1 MLRLPVKV
9 NSITNLSDARYC
21 AGMGVEMIGF
31 CQNETSDRFLSVEK
45 ANGIAGWLV
54 GVKIISENS
63 AQKFAA
69 ELMNSAEALSA
80 EAIEVWDA
88 PPPAPIQSSLP
99 LLYRFTLSEW
109 EKTKS
114 TLPQEAT
121 LHVALEKSDIHQIAL
136 IENICKQNTT
146 FLNVS
151 KLDIADIEKLLNE
164 AKPYGLSHDGGNE
177 LSPGLSDFEH
187 LAEVLEYL
195 EA

>member
-31 CQNETSDRFLSVEK
+31 CQNETAERYLSVEK

-54 GVKIISENS
+54 GVKIISENT
-63 AQKFAA
+63 AQK
-69 ELMNSAEALSA
+69 SAEELASSALAISA
-80 EAIEVWDA
+80 EAIE
-88 PPPAPIQSSLP
+88 IQYFNELSSNTNALP
-99 LLYRFTLSEW
+99 LIFGFTLSEW
-109 EKTKS
+109 EKTKAFL
-114 TLPQEAT
+114 TQEAT
-121 LHVALEKSDIHQIAL
+121 LHIALEKSDMHQISL
-136 IENICKQNTT
+136 IERICKHNAT

-151 KLDIADIEKLLNE
+151 KLDIAEIEKLLNE
-164 AKPYGLSHDGGNE
+164 AQPYGLSHDGGNE